1 MSDYGLTKENL
12 MTTLPLALRGDP
24 AVTVLAETI
33 AETLARRLEEADR
46 VRIFANIDRLEEP
59 LLDILARD
67 LKVDWYDY
75 DYPVAAKRAVIKSSV
90 LVHKRLGTVYA
101 VKAALGSVF
110 PGSEVEEW
118 FDYGGEPYRFQVTL
132 NTAKSRAPA
141 ECFSIR
147 RTVDYYKRFSAHM
160 DGLVFQC
167 GIGICIDTLGRGHRY
182 CSPWT
187 GRPHA
192 GTVPRRNMKG
202 GVEAVTLNAAVTAA
216 GHTYGSPLVG
226 TQPQRNTPGGVEHGE
241 LELAA
246 TAHGW
251 PHSANPTGRT
261 EAGTTP
267 WRGTSGG
274 AAHEEME
281 IKADAGGYPYVVP
294 QAGTKPYRAT
304 LPGLNEDGIEVEAR
318 ARGFPYVAISTGRTE
333 TGTVPQRSTR
343 AGTDNRGL
351 QIDEAAKG
359 FLYRV
364 PGSGKQETGTFPDRE
379 TGGAALA
386 GSFFT
391 KAEAEGFHYRV
402 PMCGTSYC
410 RS

>member
-12 MTTLPLALRGDP
+12 MTALPLALRGDP
-24 AVTVLAETI
+24 AVTALAETI
-33 AETLARRLEEADR
+33 AETLSRRWSEVDR
-46 VRIFANIDRLEEP
+46 VRIFANIDQLEAP

-75 DYPVAAKRAVIKSSV
+75 DYPVAAKRAVIKSSIM
-90 LVHKRLGTVYA
+90 VHKRLGTVYA

-132 NTAKSRAPA
+132 NTARSRAPA

-167 GIGICIDTLGRGHRY
+167 GVGICIDTLGRGHRY
-182 CSPWT
+182 RSPWT

-192 GTVPRRNMKG
+192 GTVPWRNTRG
-202 GVEAVTLNAAVTAA
+202 GVENAGLEATVAA
-216 GHTYGSPLVG
+216 TGHIYGSPLMG
-226 TQPQRNTPGGVEHGE
+226 TQPQRNTSGGVEHDE
-241 LELAA
+241 LELTAV
-246 TAHGW
+246 AHGW
-251 PHSANPTGRT
+251 PHGANLTGRT

-267 WRGTSGG
+267 WRGTGG
-274 AAHEEME
+274 GSAHEEMK
-281 IKADAGGYPYVVP
+281 IKADAGGYPYTAP
-294 QAGTKPYRAT
+294 QPGTQPYRAT
-304 LPGLNEDGIEVEAR
+304 FPGIEEGRFEIEAR
-318 ARGFPYVAISTGRTE
+318 ARGFPYAAVPAGRTE
-333 TGTVPQRSTR
+333 TGTTPQRSTK
-343 AGTDNRGL
+343 AGTDDRGL
-351 QIDEAAKG
+351 QIEEAAEG
-359 FLYRV
+359 FMYHV
-364 PGSGKQETGTFPDRE
+364 PGSGEQETGTYPGRE
-379 TGGAALA
+379 TEGAALA

-402 PMCGTSYC
+402 TMCGTSYC